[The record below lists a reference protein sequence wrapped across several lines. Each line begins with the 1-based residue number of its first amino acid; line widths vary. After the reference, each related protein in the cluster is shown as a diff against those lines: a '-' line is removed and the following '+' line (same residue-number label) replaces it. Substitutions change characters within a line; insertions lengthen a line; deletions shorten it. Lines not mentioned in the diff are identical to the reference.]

1 MGDAKSMQI
10 LNRVHDLNK
19 NPACRPLRES
29 NFLRHEFEKLT
40 LLHILG
46 YQINVVIAFDDLV
59 ELDDVGVTDC
69 PQDLNFSIDT
79 LFIIFISDS
88 ILVDDLDGH
97 HFGGGQV
104 HSRLHFAES
113 ALAQSLLKLVVV

>member
-46 YQINVVIAFDDLV
+46 YQIDVVVGFDDLI
-59 ELDDVGVTDC
+59 ELDDVGMTDF
-69 PQDLNFSIDT
+69 PQDLNFSIDAF
-79 LFIIFISDS
+79 FIILIFDS
-88 ILVDDLDGH
+88 VLVDDLDCH
-97 HFGGGQV
+97 HLGSGQV
-104 HSRLHFAES
+104 HSCLHFAES
-113 ALAQSLLKLVVV
+113 ALA